1 MTDNFKKLI
10 GQKLREARQR
20 ADLSQADAAR
30 RLGMER
36 SNLSHIEQGRSHLT
50 LENLVKVPRQYGCKI
65 TDLLPD
71 EVVADYD
78 RQRARDHD
86 LQRIIDAWPELSA
99 DVKTVLL
106 NQFETLLKLNRS
118 QRK

>member
-1 MTDNFKKLI
+1 MIYTLNREI
-10 GQKLREARQR
+10 GQRIRTLRAK
-20 ADLSQADAAR
+20 AGLSQEQAAKL
-30 RLGMER
+30 LGMDR
-36 SNLSHIEQGRSHLT
+36 SNLSHIEQGKSRLLIEHL
-50 LENLVKVPRQYGCKI
+50 VAIPRLYGCKV

-71 EVVADYD
+71 EVVTDYD
-78 RQRARDHD
+78 RQRARDYD

-106 NQFETLLKLNRS
+106 NQFETLVKLNRS